1 MPSWLLKQLEMG
13 APTTLANK
21 IDDDGKLIR
30 VESRANEIRHI
41 IPVLAQLCEQ
51 DRTVAKAYLC
61 HSDVRHVVKMSKEGG
76 FCGYRNIQMMLSY
89 IQDTKSP
96 GHQHFPEKLPS
107 ILQLQDAI
115 ECAWDKGINAVGR
128 VETGGIK
135 GTRKYIGTPEVS
147 ICLQQG
153 AYAEKSRLKR
163 FSSVGALGIIPS
175 RHRSDLDHPTNITCS
190 CEASAYSDTA
200 EHQVFCKVLD
210 SVEEYFIQGADNL
223 SRKVSRTSLPPLY
236 LQHPGMKLF

>member
-13 APTTLANK
+13 APTTVANK
-21 IDDDGKLIR
+21 IDHDGKLIR
-30 VESRANEIRHI
+30 VESTANEIRHI

-96 GHQHFPEKLPS
+96 GHSHFPGKLPS

-115 ECAWDKGINAVGR
+115 ECAWDKGINAGGR

-135 GTRKYIGTPEVS
+135 GTRKHIGTPEVS
-147 ICLQQG
+147 SCLEPR
-153 AYAEKSRLKR
+153 A
-163 FSSVGALGIIPS
+163 F
-175 RHRSDLDHPTNITCS
+175 
-190 CEASAYSDTA
+190 
-200 EHQVFCKVLD
+200 
-210 SVEEYFIQGADNL
+210 AD
-223 SRKVSRTSLPPLY
+223 K
-236 LQHPGMKLF
+236 